1 MALKKEL
8 GEQCEQQL
16 GYPGIAIA
24 SSPMGRGP
32 ALTRAR
38 GRAWRMPLPLQLG
51 LGLGLGQLQLA
62 EGAASASCDL
72 AGSFAHIPPRAF
84 DHQTLPIWTLVT
96 GWQTHARTGR
106 GVVGRRRLSVGVP
119 CITREVWTFPPA

>member
-1 MALKKEL
+1 
-8 GEQCEQQL
+8 
-16 GYPGIAIA
+16 
-24 SSPMGRGP
+24 MGRGP

-72 AGSFAHIPPRAF
+72 GGSFAHIPPRAF
-84 DHQTLPIWTLVT
+84 DHQTLPIWTLVA
-96 GWQTHARTGR
+96 GWQTHARTGQ
-106 GVVGRRRLSVGVP
+106 GVEGRRRLPVGVP